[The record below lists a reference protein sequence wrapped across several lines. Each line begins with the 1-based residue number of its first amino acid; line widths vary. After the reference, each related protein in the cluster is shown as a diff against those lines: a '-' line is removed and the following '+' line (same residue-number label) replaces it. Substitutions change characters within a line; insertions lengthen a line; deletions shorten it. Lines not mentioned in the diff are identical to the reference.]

1 MGAVA
6 VPPRPHGGEWSRCS
20 PNRTAS
26 ALFPFVGA
34 RGLCHGAH
42 RGTFFHGYRER
53 SPKRHVNPPLKGALR
68 FYRKISS
75 SGVWKSW
82 VTTPLGGVMVA
93 ILVVTDL
100 SMQQEVIFLI
110 PAGIGLI
117 SLHRLFLG
125 EAGSILI
132 TDPRLQVRLH

>member
-1 MGAVA
+1 MGA
-6 VPPRPHGGEWSRCS
+6 RRLRHS
-20 PNRTAS
+20 
-26 ALFPFVGA
+26 
-34 RGLCHGAH
+34 AH

-53 SPKRHVNPPLKGALR
+53 STKRHVNPSLNGALR

-117 SLHRLFLG
+117 RLHRLFLG